1 MLKSI
6 VHSKRLNR
14 LRHLI
19 QGKKVL
25 EPKTATFSNQCI
37 SINIIRPL
45 HRKFSSVSLTHQGA
59 EDRFCPSPQ
68 PTLRQPFT
76 STIPTTS
83 AALPWS
89 LTTKAELPRT
99 WCIFLTAR
107 CLWKSAMA
115 VGLLP
120 TCSTPKSW
128 TRRQGC
134 IIMGR
139 DIWILLLLCG

>member
-59 EDRFCPSPQ
+59 EDRFCPSQQ

-83 AALPWS
+83 AALLWS
-89 LTTKAELPRT
+89 QTLTDTLPKM
-99 WCIFLTAR
+99 WCISRTAR
-107 CLWKSAMA
+107 CLWRNAMA
-115 VGLLP
+115 VGLRP
-120 TCSTPKSW
+120 TCLMPKSW

-134 IIMGR
+134 IITVHAT
-139 DIWILLLLCG
+139 